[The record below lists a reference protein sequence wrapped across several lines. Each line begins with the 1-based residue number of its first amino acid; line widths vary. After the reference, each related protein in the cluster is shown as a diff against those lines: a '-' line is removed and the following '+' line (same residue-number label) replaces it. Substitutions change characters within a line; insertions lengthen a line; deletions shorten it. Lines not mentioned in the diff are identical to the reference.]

1 MLEHLGAQK
10 WWPWE
15 GVGILGT
22 EGLERRKGND
32 TYYLVLSFPV
42 SGFKCMKYWSHQPS
56 GNLCSIWGHQRP
68 QPVVLGTKEFRQLS
82 QHTIGILFSVCQNKE
97 FEVSDA
103 RCSPNT
109 QITETGKKWNSESIK
124 NDAISGLEREL
135 PYPSP
140 PSSLPP
146 ALQLSG
152 KRLKVAQLDNQN
164 ANDHSIL
171 FSLKREREATRSRK
185 ARVTRDLME

>member
-1 MLEHLGAQK
+1 MMPDVPKTLKSLKQ
-10 WWPWE
+10 
-15 GVGILGT
+15 VRNGIL
-22 EGLERRKGND
+22 R
-32 TYYLVLSFPV
+32 V
-42 SGFKCMKYWSHQPS
+42 S
-56 GNLCSIWGHQRP
+56 
-68 QPVVLGTKEFRQLS
+68 
-82 QHTIGILFSVCQNKE
+82 
-97 FEVSDA
+97 
-103 RCSPNT
+103 
-109 QITETGKKWNSESIK
+109 K

>member
-1 MLEHLGAQK
+1 MLEHLGAQR

-15 GVGILGT
+15 GAGILGI

-32 TYYLVLSFPV
+32 IYYLVLSFPV

-109 QITETGKKWNSESIK
+109 QITETGKRWNSEEYQK
-124 NDAISGLEREL
+124 WCNFRAWKRAPL
-135 PYPSP
+135 PLTPKF
-140 PSSLPP
+140 P
-146 ALQLSG
+146 AP
-152 KRLKVAQLDNQN
+152 
-164 ANDHSIL
+164 
-171 FSLKREREATRSRK
+171 
-185 ARVTRDLME
+185 